1 MEHRASC
8 LELGRKAARSM
19 KAPPWV
25 HNILEVIYNT
35 LLFGVLFTERK
46 SPQNLQSKLGVR
58 MILQKGCP
66 YRTKL
71 VRTPQK
77 NIFRFIP

>member
-1 MEHRASC
+1 MERRASC
-8 LELGRKAARSM
+8 LELGQKVARLM
-19 KAPPWV
+19 EAPPWV

-46 SPQNLQSKLGVR
+46 SLQDLQRKLGLR

-71 VRTPQK
+71 VRTPHK
-77 NIFRFIP
+77 NIFSFIP